1 MQVLAYVGSFEK
13 SMLKPV
19 FIRIYRPMSWSY
31 SHGWRLTKTYEN
43 LCSGCFASNYSE
55 LTPRVLELGWPSA
68 ARGID
73 VIYLDMELWLR

>member
-19 FIRIYRPMSWSY
+19 FIRIYRPMSRSY

-43 LCSGCFASNYSE
+43 LPFGK
-55 LTPRVLELGWPSA
+55 LT
-68 ARGID
+68 
-73 VIYLDMELWLR
+73 